1 MNPPRIPIPLFPVPL
16 FPSFAPQ
23 ADTTRDKSGSD
34 IESDFPPIKIFQE
47 PTGKSSRRPTRPSP
61 TKFNRRHSPFRRR
74 PTLYPRSSPS
84 PTQEPPP
91 PQQMCM
97 RLGRERPHSHGPL
110 GLGHKNL
117 LNIMPVTRNSGVSL
131 SFYFLLPSRIYYS
144 SSNENLVRT
153 SFPSQSPRH

>member
-23 ADTTRDKSGSD
+23 ADTTWDKSGSD

-47 PTGKSSRRPTRPSP
+47 PTVKISRRPTRPSP
-61 TKFNRRHSPFRRR
+61 SKFSRRHSPFRRR
-74 PTLYPRSSPS
+74 PSLYPRSSPS

-91 PQQMCM
+91 QQLCM
-97 RLGRERPHSHGPL
+97 RLGRERPHNHGPL

-117 LNIMPVTRNSGVSL
+117 LNIMPVSRDF
-131 SFYFLLPSRIYYS
+131 SFFISYFKFIFFNYLL
-144 SSNENLVRT
+144 
-153 SFPSQSPRH
+153 F